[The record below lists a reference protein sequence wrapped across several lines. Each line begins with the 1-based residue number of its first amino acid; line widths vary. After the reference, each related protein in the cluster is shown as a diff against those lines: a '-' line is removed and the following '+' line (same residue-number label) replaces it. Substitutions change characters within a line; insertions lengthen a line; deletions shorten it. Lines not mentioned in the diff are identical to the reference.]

1 MKIRLEMEGG
11 IAHFPGLAR
20 PFTVDTTTLS
30 ADEGAHAV
38 AMVTALGERSEK
50 GASRAPAPGAA
61 DLRQY
66 TVTIDDGSRT
76 RTLRLSD
83 PLTESEQ
90 ALVSFLRAKQRGQP
104 SPGS

>member
-1 MKIRLEMEGG
+1 MEGG
-11 IAHFPGLAR
+11 VAHFPGLAR

-30 ADEGAHAV
+30 AEEGAHAA
-38 AMVTALGERSEK
+38 AMVTALGEKHEK
-50 GASRAPAPGAA
+50 GASRAPVPGAA

-66 TVTIDDGSRT
+66 TLTIEDGSRS

-83 PLTESEQ
+83 PLTEPEQ

-104 SPGS
+104 SQGS